1 MELNLSYTEA
11 QMEIFFPSKEY
22 KYTFV
27 PKGRRLGATKGAAFA
42 VIEWL
47 CDGITPV
54 LWVDTINGNIDR
66 YFERY
71 MQPVLT
77 ASKIPFNWNKQKK
90 ELKVF
95 NSVLDF
101 RSSDQPENIEGF
113 GYKKII
119 LNEAGIILKDNY
131 LYTNAILP
139 MMLDY
144 PESQLYA
151 LGTPKGKFNK
161 DGSDH
166 LYYKL
171 CEKAMHDPD
180 GMSRVLKY
188 STYDNPTLSLGL
200 IKELENE
207 IALID
212 ARQIPQEIHGEF
224 IELTGENPFMTQYD
238 TIRHQAEVEWQPD
251 KQLLIIIDFNIN
263 PFAANFAHVWKDT
276 TGFHF
281 HIFDEA
287 DIQNGSIPTMAEHIK
302 TKYMR
307 VLNNAIITGDY
318 TGSRRDI
325 SQIDNASYFEQLRRA
340 LGLRDNQ
347 VKLVPN
353 PTHSNSRADCNY
365 ILYHFPDVKINPKT
379 CKGLARDMKIVQC
392 NAYGEIL
399 KSNRSKVAQQADHF
413 DNFRTAV
420 NVFLSDWISKHQKGF
435 YTEKT
440 LPLQRT
446 NNNSNLQAIKN
457 MIR

>member
-1 MELNLSYTEA
+1 MNLDLAYTQA
-11 QMEIFFPSKEY
+11 QMDIFFPNKEK
-22 KYTFV
+22 KYTYV

-47 CDGITPV
+47 CDGITPI

-71 MQPVLT
+71 MEPVLK
-77 ASKIPFNWNKQKK
+77 ASKIPFSWNKQKR
-90 ELKVF
+90 ELKIF

-139 MMLDY
+139 MMLDF

-171 CEKAMHDPD
+171 CEKAISDPD
-180 GMSRVLKY
+180 NSRVLKF
-188 STYDNPTLSLGL
+188 STYDNPTLSLDS
-200 IKELENE
+200 IKALEEE
-207 IALID
+207 IAMID

-224 IELTGENPFMTQYD
+224 IELLGENPFMTQYD
-238 TIRHQAEVEWQPD
+238 KQRHEAEVEWQPD
-251 KQLLIIIDFNIN
+251 RQLLIIIDFNIN
-263 PFAANFAHVWKDT
+263 PFAANFAHIWKDT

-287 DIQNGSIPTMAEHIK
+287 DIQNGSIPAMADHIK
-302 TKYMR
+302 NKYMR
-307 VLNNAIITGDY
+307 VLNNAVITGDY
-318 TGSRRDI
+318 TGNKRDI

-365 ILYHFPDVKINPKT
+365 VLYHFPDCKINPKT

-399 KSNRSKVAQQADHF
+399 KSNRAKVAQQADHF

-420 NVFLSDWISKHQKGF
+420 NVFLDDWILKHQKGF

-440 LPLQRT
+440 LPLQNR

-457 MIR
+457 LIR

>member
-1 MELNLSYTEA
+1 
-11 QMEIFFPSKEY
+11 
-22 KYTFV
+22 
-27 PKGRRLGATKGAAFA
+27 
-42 VIEWL
+42 
-47 CDGITPV
+47 
-54 LWVDTINGNIDR
+54 
-66 YFERY
+66 
-71 MQPVLT
+71 MQPVLI

-171 CEKAMHDPD
+171 CEKAMHDQD
-180 GMSRVLKY
+180 EISRVLKF
-188 STYDNPTLSLGL
+188 STYDNPTLS
-200 IKELENE
+200 IDSVKALEEE

-238 TIRHQAEVEWQPD
+238 KQRHEAEVEWHPD

-287 DIQNGSIPTMAEHIK
+287 DIQNGSIPAMADHIK
-302 TKYMR
+302 TKYAR

-365 ILYHFPDVKINPKT
+365 ILYHFPDVKINPKV

-420 NVFLSDWISKHQKGF
+420 NVFLKEWISKHQKGF

-440 LPLQRT
+440 IPLQST

-457 MIR
+457 LIR